1 MVPLRRTH
9 GYSLQSEQEN
19 QIKYFACDSSNFHK
33 PICFAFFL
41 DMTPDFFFSLSF
53 RRFARFSS
61 SAFLARLSRAEFSSK
76 IWRPLTR
83 ALYIPAGSDERER
96 LDFTY
101 VGVNGF
107 VVENVH
113 LSL

>member
-1 MVPLRRTH
+1 
-9 GYSLQSEQEN
+9 
-19 QIKYFACDSSNFHK
+19 
-33 PICFAFFL
+33 
-41 DMTPDFFFSLSF
+41 
-53 RRFARFSS
+53 
-61 SAFLARLSRAEFSSK
+61 
-76 IWRPLTR
+76 LTR